1 MPRAAKT
8 AARGYG
14 GSHQKERARWAVILR
29 QRGQLSCARGCG
41 GIIRPGD
48 DWDLDHTDDRS
59 AYRGPAHRHC
69 NRRAGAIKGN
79 RNRRGRRLAMAI
91 SRLRW

>member
-41 GIIRPGD
+41 RVIVPGD
-48 DWDLDHTDDRS
+48 RWHLDHSDDRTHYIGPSCVRCNTS
-59 AYRGPAHRHC
+59 AGGLKA
-69 NRRAGAIKGN
+69 A
-79 RNRRGRRLAMAI
+79 RNRRGRRLAVAI